1 MIATISAAL
10 NCQSGATASVVSVRE
25 KLTLACQRQKSKC
38 LNPAFFS
45 QNELTLLAN

>member
-25 KLTLACQRQKSKC
+25 KLTLACQRQKYKC
-38 LNPAFFS
+38 LNPAFF
-45 QNELTLLAN
+45 LAKTS